1 MILAIIQARTGST
14 RLPGKVLIKIEGK
27 TVINHV
33 IDRVSKSNNVDKV
46 IVATTLSEGDLE
58 LVKEV
63 SSLGH
68 LVFCGSENDV
78 LDRFYQV
85 AKVYKPSHIV
95 RITADCPVI
104 DPKVIDLVISQHLE
118 SNADY
123 TSNTLEAPYPA
134 GHDVEIFSFEAFT
147 KAWKEAKLASEREHV
162 TPFIKL
168 DESAFSINKVLSN
181 DDLSNMRWTLD
192 EKEDL
197 ELITII
203 FKELY
208 SEDKLF
214 SMEDILGLYEQNE
227 NLKNINKMHLREEG
241 YRKSLENDYIVNQD

>member
-123 TSNTLEAPYPA
+123 TSNTLEAPYPD
-134 GHDVEIFSFEAFT
+134 GQDVEIFSFEALT